1 MAEGKAFAK
10 ETLQVR
16 AEIHHADRD
25 CQSYNT
31 QLRSISF
38 ACLTDHR
45 APSIVTTWVQAE
57 LGLPVD
63 PSAPLFGFIG
73 ARCTL
78 QLQSSAHRHAC
89 AAPCNPVT
97 MPKHS
102 LKAIADAL
110 GVASHTVPVQFKVHT
125 IFHVYSQWCGPAGRL
140 EEQKGVDVLLEALP
154 QVLGGGSG
162 AQVVVLGT
170 GKKALEQQVA
180 RMESQFPSSAKGVV
194 EFNGTTALRSRP
206 MPCQAQRNAA
216 LWNAGWARVFTTAC
230 FNMQL
235 CTSLCLQ
242 VRWRT

>member
-1 MAEGKAFAK
+1 VAEGKAFAK

-16 AEIHHADRD
+16 VEIYLADRD
-25 CQSYNT
+25 CQPHNL
-31 QLRSISF
+31 QLRCVKL
-38 ACLTDHR
+38 ACLTDQR
-45 APSIVTTWVQAE
+45 ASSIVTIWLQAE

-63 PSAPLFGFIG
+63 PLAPLFGFIG

-89 AAPCNPVT
+89 AAPCNPV

-110 GVASHTVPVQFKVHT
+110 GVASHTVPVQFEVHT
-125 IFHVYSQWCGPAGRL
+125 MCHVYSQWCGPAGRL

-170 GKKALEQQVA
+170 GKRALEQQVA

-194 EFNGTTALRSRP
+194 EFNGARRPLQPARTSTALRSRP
-206 MPCQAQRNAA
+206 MPCQ
-216 LWNAGWARVFTTAC
+216 
-230 FNMQL
+230 
-235 CTSLCLQ
+235 
-242 VRWRT
+242 